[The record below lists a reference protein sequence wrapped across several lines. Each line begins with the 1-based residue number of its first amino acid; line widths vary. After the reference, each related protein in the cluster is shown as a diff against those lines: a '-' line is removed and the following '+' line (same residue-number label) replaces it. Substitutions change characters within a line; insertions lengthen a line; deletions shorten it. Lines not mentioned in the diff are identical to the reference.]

1 MKIGIAGLGLIGGS
15 LALALRPR
23 HQVTGFDISRDTRDA
38 ARAAG
43 ITVSDRL
50 EGLLPAD
57 AVIVATPLDA
67 VLPTIIALE
76 SLAKDAVL
84 LDVGSVRARIDAHAS
99 DRNIGPRIVGM
110 HPMAGRSTH
119 GFAAADP
126 AILAGR
132 PFLIVPTQRSDD
144 RAMALAGD
152 IAREAGGVV
161 TVCSAAEHD
170 RSVAV
175 LSALPLAIAA
185 ALSVGAESAG
195 DLAGMAGPGY
205 RDTTR
210 LALTS
215 VDLGT
220 AILAANSANVLRAL
234 SLFRESLD
242 ELERAI
248 GSADDRAVTAF
259 LERARSERG
268 RLDRP

>member
-15 LALALRPR
+15 LALALRSK
-23 HQVTGFDISRDTRDA
+23 HQVSGFDVSRDTRDA
-38 ARAAG
+38 ARSAG
-43 ITVSDRL
+43 IGVCESL

-67 VLPTIIALE
+67 VLPTIVALDARAGE
-76 SLAKDAVL
+76 AVL
-84 LDVGSVRARIDAHAS
+84 MDVGSVRARVDTYAAEHRA
-99 DRNIGPRIVGM
+99 GARIVGM

-132 PFLIVPTQRSDD
+132 PFLIVPTQRSDA
-144 RAMALAGD
+144 RSMAVAGD
-152 IAREAGGVV
+152 IARDAGGVV

-170 RSVAV
+170 RRVAV
-175 LSALPLAIAA
+175 LSALPLAMAA
-185 ALSVGAESAG
+185 ALSISAP
-195 DLAGMAGPGY
+195 DVAGIAGPGY
-205 RDTTR
+205 RDATR

-220 AILAANSANVLRAL
+220 AMLGANSANVLQAL
-234 SLFRESLD
+234 ARLREALD

-248 GSADDRAVTAF
+248 ASGDERAVAA
-259 LERARSERG
+259 LLARARAARER
-268 RLDRP
+268 LE

>member
-1 MKIGIAGLGLIGGS
+1 MKIGVAGLGLIGGS
-15 LALALRPR
+15 LALALRSK
-23 HQVTGFDISRDTRDA
+23 HDVIGFDVARDTREA

-43 ITVSDRL
+43 IAVSESL

-67 VLPTIIALE
+67 VLPTIVVLE
-76 SLAKDAVL
+76 SRAEDAVL
-84 LDVGSVRARIDAHAS
+84 IDVGSVRARVDAHVAAGS
-99 DRNIGPRIVGM
+99 SGPPIVGM

-132 PFLIVPTQRSDD
+132 PFLVVPTQRSDD
-144 RAMALAGD
+144 RAMRIAGD
-152 IAREAGGVV
+152 IARDAGGVV

-170 RSVAV
+170 RRVAV

-185 ALSVGAESAG
+185 ALSIGAESAG
-195 DLAGMAGPGY
+195 DLAGIAGPGY

-220 AILAANSANVLRAL
+220 AILGTNSANVLQAL
-234 SLFRESLD
+234 SHFREILD
-242 ELERAI
+242 GLERAI
-248 GSADDRAVTAF
+248 ASGDDRAVAAF
-259 LERARSERG
+259 LERARSARERLEG
-268 RLDRP
+268 R

>member
-1 MKIGIAGLGLIGGS
+1 MKIGVAGLGLIGGS
-15 LALALRPR
+15 LALALLTK
-23 HQVTGFDISRDTRDA
+23 HQVTGYDVSPQTRDA

-43 ITVSDRL
+43 LAVSERL

-57 AVIVATPLDA
+57 AIIVATPLDA

-76 SLAKDAVL
+76 PLALDAVL
-84 LDVGSVRARIDAHAS
+84 VDVASVRARVDAHAS
-99 DRNIGPRIVGM
+99 DRKANPRIVGM

-132 PFLIVPTQRSDD
+132 PFLIVPTQRSDA
-144 RAMALAGD
+144 RAMGIAGD
-152 IAREAGGVV
+152 IARDAGGVV
-161 TVCSAAEHD
+161 TVCSAEEHD
-170 RSVAV
+170 RRVAV

-185 ALSVGAESAG
+185 ALSIDADGAG
-195 DLAGMAGPGY
+195 DLAGIAGPGY

-215 VDLGT
+215 VDLGR
-220 AILAANSANVLRAL
+220 AILTANSPNVVQAL
-234 SLFRESLD
+234 SRFREVLD

-248 GSADDRAVTAF
+248 ASGDDRVVAAF
-259 LERARSERG
+259 LERARSARERLEG
-268 RLDRP
+268 R